1 MLDIFKEQHHKPFVA
16 VYYHLV
22 LTGKIKCDLQP
33 VMLDRPF
40 RHYINIIGKKTHYLI
55 RLTIKYYLIIFC
67 SSHRN
72 TPDIKF
78 DYRL

>member
-1 MLDIFKEQHHKPFVA
+1 MFFVA

-22 LTGKIKCDLQP
+22 LTGKVKCDLQP

-40 RHYINIIGKKTHYLI
+40 RHYINITGEKTHYLI
-55 RLTIKYYLIIFC
+55 RLTIKYYLNIFC

-72 TPDIKF
+72 TPNIKF

>member
-1 MLDIFKEQHHKPFVA
+1 MFFVA

-22 LTGKIKCDLQP
+22 LTGKVKSDLQP

-40 RHYINIIGKKTHYLI
+40 RRYINITGEKTHYLI
-55 RLTIKYYLIIFC
+55 RLTIKYYLNIFC
-67 SSHRN
+67 SSHTN
-72 TPDIKF
+72 TPNIKF